1 VAGAATFNGN
11 LTHGNAVTDV
21 LILNGRVATGSAAG
35 AALAIGAT
43 YTYGEAIELRQTI
56 SDWTGVG
63 SSFKGLY
70 FRTEATADGATHTLM
85 GAEIYA
91 VQNAV
96 GVVDSKGILVYNYV
110 KGDTAET
117 ITTAYAVQAEF
128 TMDASRAT
136 DLTAT
141 EVTPLLCKVTG
152 GKMADYTAVSGVI
165 IRLGDMDGGSRTY
178 GDGIKMVDDA
188 NMSGTS
194 VLTNVLYTDMAATA
208 LVKVSAS
215 GKGAVTVGTFTNN
228 VVGANPSAYIRI
240 DVGATPY
247 YVPAYATQPA

>member
-1 VAGAATFNGN
+1 
-11 LTHGNAVTDV
+11 
-21 LILNGRVATGSAAG
+21 
-35 AALAIGAT
+35 
-43 YTYGEAIELRQTI
+43 
-56 SDWTGVG
+56 
-63 SSFKGLY
+63 
-70 FRTEATADGATHTLM
+70 
-85 GAEIYA
+85 
-91 VQNAV
+91 
-96 GVVDSKGILVYNYV
+96 
-110 KGDTAET
+110 
-117 ITTAYAVQAEF
+117 
-128 TMDASRAT
+128 
-136 DLTAT
+136 
-141 EVTPLLCKVTG
+141 
-152 GKMADYTAVSGVI
+152 MADYTAVSGVI